1 MTLGSFYFKSKAKVA
16 LKGNWQ
22 TALVVTF
29 FAGIITT
36 ILSTLSA
43 VSIPDITMYTTYG
56 QIEQYLVEIQ
66 KVSSGIWIAYAVL
79 NVLSFVCTPALL
91 LGSNHYFIERL
102 RGNDLEVNA
111 LASRANIWLKALW
124 LHVIMFVRTFLWSL
138 LFIVPGVIAAIRYS
152 MAPYY
157 LAQDP
162 TMTAMEAIEKSK
174 NSMAN
179 MKMSYFSLLISFV
192 GWSLLAMVVQTML
205 ISMSTIIALVAAQ
218 FMQLMIATYQNAA
231 IASFYITISS
241 ENGVS
246 IAHREVRS
254 KMQEMGVDTSTFP
267 DLDQKSD
274 GDGEDE
280 DE

>member
-1 MTLGSFYFKSKAKVA
+1 MTLGSFYFKSKARVA

-29 FAGIITT
+29 FAGIIPT

-43 VSIPDITMYTTYG
+43 VSIPDITMYATYG
-56 QIEQYLVEIQ
+56 QIERYLTEIQ
-66 KVSSGIWIAYAVL
+66 KVSSGVWIAYAVL
-79 NVLSFVCTPALL
+79 NLLSFACTPALL

-102 RGNDLEVNA
+102 RANDLDVNA
-111 LASRANIWLKALW
+111 LASRVNIWLKALW
-124 LHVIMFVRTFLWSL
+124 LHVIMFVRIFLWSL

-157 LAQDP
+157 LAEDP
-162 TMTAMEAIEKSK
+162 TMTAMEALEKSK

-192 GWSLLAMVVQTML
+192 GWSLLAMVVQSML
-205 ISMSTIIALVAAQ
+205 VSMSTVIALVAAQ

-231 IASFYITISS
+231 VASFYITVSS

-246 IAHREVRS
+246 TAHREVQSR
-254 KMQEMGVDTSTFP
+254 MQEMGVDTSTFP
-267 DLDQKSD
+267 DLGQKGD
-274 GDGEDE
+274 GDREDE